1 MARKKF
7 YEKSALKIMSSLAVC
22 TVLSGIVP
30 VYAADLKADTEA
42 ESTILSSAVQNS
54 VENSGL
60 KEEDNSDII
69 INSRLKEFYN
79 LDKIKKYT
87 GFDYK
92 VPDYVIDGSTVHVI
106 RVFNEVDGSS
116 KLEIQ
121 FSNKNSGQWY
131 SIESFK
137 GDPVETLTNEFKESF
152 EEADVSTYSKNVSG
166 IDGIY
171 ITITDTSNKTIEA
184 RECCKYFAWKNDDVW
199 YCMNY
204 DNSLDGSISEDEIG
218 KIANSL
224 KNPSDIS
231 NVSYSL
237 SQEAYGGNESSTTMS
252 IYDKDDLNKAEEILG
267 YSPKLPL
274 KINDNIV
281 ISDAFAE
288 AGEYGNSLF
297 SYYSYDK
304 GIVVFIQTKDHDN
317 YEYKDVADTGYAREN
332 GQTTKVKADKISMNG
347 IDVYRHADKGD
358 NKIVYQWKED
368 NMYYFF
374 EIYYD
379 NTSIENSDDIVE
391 EFVNAKPL
399 Q

>member
-1 MARKKF
+1 MVRKKF
-7 YEKSALKIMSSLAVC
+7 YEKSALRIMSSLAVC

-30 VYAADLKADTEA
+30 VYAIDLKADTEA
-42 ESTILSSAVQNS
+42 ESMILSSAVQNS
-54 VENSGL
+54 LENSVL

-79 LDKIKKYT
+79 LDKIRKYT

-92 VPDYVIDGSTVHVI
+92 VPDYVIDGNTVHVI
-106 RVFNEVDGSS
+106 RVYNEDDGIS

-121 FSNKNSGQWY
+121 FSNEKSGQWY
-131 SIESFK
+131 SIEAFK

-152 EEADVSTYSKNVSG
+152 EGADVSTSSKNVSG

-171 ITITDTSNKTIEA
+171 ITITDRCNQTIET

-237 SQEAYGGNESSTTMS
+237 SQEVYGGNESSTTMS
-252 IYDKDDLNKAEEILG
+252 IYDKDDLNKAQEILG

-281 ISDAFAE
+281 ISDAFAD
-288 AGEYGNSLF
+288 GNSLF

-304 GIVVFIQTKDHDN
+304 GTVVFIQTKEYDN
-317 YEYKDVADTGYAREN
+317 YEYEHVAGTGYAREN
-332 GQTTKVKADKISMNG
+332 GETTKVKSDKLSMNG
-347 IDVYRHADKGD
+347 IDFYRHADKGD

-379 NTSIENSDDIVE
+379 NTSIENADDIVE